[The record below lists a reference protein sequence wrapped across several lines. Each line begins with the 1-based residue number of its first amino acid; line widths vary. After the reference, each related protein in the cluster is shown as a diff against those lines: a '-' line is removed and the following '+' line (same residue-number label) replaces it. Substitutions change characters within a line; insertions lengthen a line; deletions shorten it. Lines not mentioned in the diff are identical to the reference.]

1 MCVFNDDFIVQA
13 THQFA
18 DCFQKIRRNRIYP
31 YTIGIIA
38 KATLSM
44 NEHKTKRI
52 F

>member
-13 THQFA
+13 THQSA